1 MDVDNWR
8 VVKRVR
14 RNKIIRFL
22 IILDLGVGG
31 WDVVLGDYRRGG
43 GGLKEKMFRDNVR

>member
-1 MDVDNWR
+1 VDVDNWR

-22 IILDLGVGG
+22 IILDLGEGG
-31 WDVVLGDYRRGG
+31 MLFWEIMEGDGVVVVVFEGEY
-43 GGLKEKMFRDNVR
+43 VSC